1 MTFEKI
7 IVERRGDIGI
17 VRMNDPATLNAV
29 TVRSCEELDAA
40 FADLSKS
47 ARAIILTGEGR
58 GFCSGANL
66 DPNIPLR
73 DDFGEILETHINPL
87 MTRLRD
93 LPVPWISA
101 VRGAAAGVGCAL
113 ALAADL
119 IVASETA
126 YFLQAFVRIGIVP
139 DGGSSH
145 LLMRAIG
152 RARAMEMMLLGE
164 KVPAAQALEWGMINR
179 LTVDEEL
186 EPTALAI
193 AEKLAKGPTKALG
206 LIRKLGWTAAD
217 CDWDSALH
225 TERTMQNI
233 AGRSHDAREA
243 IAAFQEK
250 RPAVFTGD

>member
-1 MTFEKI
+1 MAFEKI

-17 VRMNDPATLNAV
+17 VRMNDPATLNAI
-29 TVRSCEELDAA
+29 TVRSCEELVTA
-40 FADLSKS
+40 FDDLSRS

-66 DPNIPLR
+66 DPNIPLNE
-73 DDFGEILETHINPL
+73 DFGVVLETHINPL

-93 LPVPWISA
+93 LPVPWLSV

-119 IVASETA
+119 IVASEGA
-126 YFLQAFVRIGIVP
+126 YFLQAFVRIGLVP

-145 LLMRAIG
+145 LLMRSIG

-164 KVPAAQALEWGMINR
+164 KIPAEQALDWGMINR
-179 LTVDEEL
+179 VTAEEEA
-186 EPTALAI
+186 EPTALAL
-193 AEKLAKGPTKALG
+193 AEKLARGPTKALG
-206 LIRKLGWTAAD
+206 LIRKLGWTATD
-217 CDWDSALH
+217 VDWNTALN
-225 TERTMQNI
+225 TERTLQNLC
-233 AGRSHDAREA
+233 GRTGDAREA

-250 RPAVFTGD
+250 RPATFTGA